1 MTSTAEYKP
10 IIILDD
16 DPTGSQSVTNVPVL
30 TDWSEGSIRAELE
43 RKSPV
48 FFIITN
54 SRALTKTEAMLLNED
69 IGKTISC
76 LIDDFYI
83 ISRSD
88 STLRGHFFYEV
99 DSLAKGLGWKSDD
112 SLTIFFPAFV
122 EGNRLTKDN
131 THYLLDNE
139 NWIPVSDTPYAQDKT
154 FGYQHSNLVEYI
166 IEKSNNQITE
176 AEIQSISITNL
187 EKSDTLFILEKIQ
200 NAKKY
205 LIVNAL
211 TYDHIDRFASIIKNS
226 NRKIIFRTSASFAAS
241 FAAVKSINLLYRE
254 EIYQNCPA
262 KNGGL
267 IVVGSHVP
275 NTTAQLHQLIRSG
288 IKTIELEVEK
298 LLDKQTHVEGYVK
311 SLSNQIDASL
321 AHNEDVVL
329 YTSRKLITTHDE
341 TESLKLSVNISTN
354 LVSIIKNLKIQ
365 PKFIISKGGITSSDI
380 ATKALSLRRAIV
392 LGQIENGISVWKTD
406 ETSKFPHMPYI
417 VFPGN
422 VGTSDTLKNVYDK
435 LK

>member
-1 MTSTAEYKP
+1 MISTNVYKP
-10 IIILDD
+10 IIVLDD

-54 SRALTKTEAMLLNED
+54 SRALTNTEAIQLNEE
-69 IGKTISC
+69 IGKTISS
-76 LIDDFYI
+76 IIEDFYI
-83 ISRSD
+83 ISRGD

-99 DSLAKGLGWKSDD
+99 DSLAKGLNWDKENF
-112 SLTIFFPAFV
+112 LTVFLPAFI

-139 NWIPVSDTPYAQDKT
+139 YWIPVHQTPYAQDKT

-241 FAAVKSINLLYRE
+241 FGGVKSTKLLSKE
-254 EIYQNCPA
+254 EIYSISPSES
-262 KNGGL
+262 GGL

-275 NTTAQLHQLIRSG
+275 NTSAQLDRLMQSG
-288 IKTIELEVEK
+288 IKAIELEVEM
-298 LLDKQTHVEGYVK
+298 LLDKHTETEDYLK
-311 SLSNQIDASL
+311 NLALQIDYFL
-321 AHNEDVVL
+321 GIKEDVVL
-329 YTSRKLITTHDE
+329 YTSRKLITAQDE
-341 TESLKLSVNISTN
+341 SASLKLSLKTSNS
-354 LVSIIKNLKIQ
+354 LVSIVKSLNVK

-380 ATKALSLRRAIV
+380 ASCGLSIKRAIV
-392 LGQIENGISVWKTD
+392 LGQAEKGISVWQTD
-406 ETSKFPHMPYI
+406 ESSKFPLMPFI

-422 VGTSDTLKNVYDK
+422 VGTRDTLKNVYDK
-435 LK
+435 VR